1 MVVNATVI
9 LNLDKQ
15 CNSEVGLRKVF
26 YKMNNMSSIYLV
38 ITLSG
43 LFVFFPSVLK
53 KFGEEC
59 VPWQKCIFVSF
70 TILILFIVLS
80 LVVDSS

>member
-43 LFVFFPSVLK
+43 LFVFFFLQYLKNLGKSVYHGKNVFL
-53 KFGEEC
+53 C
-59 VPWQKCIFVSF
+59 P
-70 TILILFIVLS
+70 LLF
-80 LVVDSS
+80 